1 MKISAMICK
10 VIGLGLLGLLPTQI
24 FAQSLKVVLLGT
36 GNPQPLI
43 ERFGPSILVEA
54 GERKMLFD
62 NGRGAM
68 IRLVQRGIPPGDVNP
83 LFLTHLHSDH
93 VVGIPDLLLTGWIR
107 GRENPLQ
114 VFGPEGTEDMMRH
127 LEQAYQA
134 DIQFR
139 VSGVS
144 SGRSSKGVS
153 VLARDIKEGAVYEE
167 NGVKVTAFEVSHAQ
181 TKPAFGYRVDYAGRS
196 VVLSGD
202 TGPTENLIRFAQ
214 GVDLL
219 IHEVSLPGTGPGQGT
234 DSHTTPEDA
243 GKIFTR
249 VKPRLAVYS
258 HIIPP
263 SAPAEDFIVG
273 TRKTYTGPLE
283 MGEDLMSIEVGNEI
297 RVNRFT
303 R

>member
-1 MKISAMICK
+1 LI
-10 VIGLGLLGLLPTQI
+10 PTLAP
-24 FAQSLKVVLLGT
+24 AQSLRVILLGT
-36 GNPQPLI
+36 GNPEPLL
-43 ERFGPSILVEA
+43 ERFSAGILVEA
-54 GERKMLFD
+54 GARKLLFD
-62 NGRGAM
+62 GGRGGT
-68 IRLVQRGIPPGDVNP
+68 IRLAQMKIRAADVNP

-93 VVGIPDLLLTGWIR
+93 VVGIPDLLLTGWLR
-107 GRENPLQ
+107 GRETPLQ
-114 VFGPEGTEDMMRH
+114 VFGPEGTAEMMRH

-139 VSGVS
+139 IS
-144 SGRSSKGVS
+144 SGARTSKGVA
-153 VLARDIKEGAVYEE
+153 VLARNIAEGAVYEE
-167 NGVKVTAFEVSHAQ
+167 GGVKVTAFEVSHAR

-219 IHEVSLPGTGPGQGT
+219 IHEVSLPGTGPGAGGA
-234 DSHTTPEDA
+234 SHTTPEDA
-243 GKIFTR
+243 GNIFSR

-263 SAPAEDFIVG
+263 NAPAEEFMVG

-283 MGEDLMSIEVGNEI
+283 MGEDLMSIEVGDEI
-297 RVNRFT
+297 RVSRFGK
-303 R
+303 